1 MPSPVA
7 PLALGAAVTY
17 VQTAGTQLDFLVA
30 AEMTRARGSHQR
42 HDHIGGVRAERVQS
56 LLRMHEGVF
65 VDNVLLTSVNTRSY
79 LDSSFQH
86 PTGPVR

>member
-30 AEMTRARGSHQR
+30 AAMTRARGSHPR
-42 HDHIGGVRAERVQS
+42 HVNIAGVRAEAGQS
-56 LLRMHEGVF
+56 LLRMPEGA
-65 VDNVLLTSVNTRSY
+65 LI
-79 LDSSFQH
+79 
-86 PTGPVR
+86 